1 MSEQMNTK
9 ERLIRAGVK
18 LFSKYGYSATST
30 RMIAS
35 EAGVNLSAIAFHYT
49 NKEKL
54 YEACLEYMQ
63 EKIKAYYSP
72 SCQEIEEAI
81 AAGEMTQEKAWNY
94 LERLINLQIE
104 VAFGKKYQSTLA
116 LVYREESGPEGLRP
130 LTREVFDQQE
140 GVMAQLIQAI
150 VPLSD
155 NRARVVSRFI
165 NGSII
170 AFGEHKSLIAP
181 YIGDATEEDP
191 GWLRSQI
198 QISCL
203 AMVRGIKEECG
214 NT

>member
-1 MSEQMNTK
+1 MNEQINTK
-9 ERLIRAGVK
+9 DRLIRAGVK
-18 LFSKYGYSATST
+18 LFAKYGYAATST

-49 NKEKL
+49 SKEKL
-54 YEACLEYMQ
+54 YQACLEYMQ

-72 SCQEIEEAI
+72 SCREIEEAL
-81 AAGEMTQEKAWNY
+81 AEGEMSEEKAWHY
-94 LERLINLQIE
+94 LERLIDLQIE

-140 GVMAQLIQAI
+140 RVMAQLLQAI
-150 VPLSD
+150 VPLTD
-155 NRARVVSRFI
+155 NQARVISRFI

-181 YIGDATEEDP
+181 YIGDAPEEKP

-198 QISCL
+198 RSSCL
-203 AMVRGIKEECG
+203 AMVRGIKEERK
-214 NT
+214 TI